1 MQKQRT
7 EVKVPVPSLI
17 FIIMWIIFTMFI
29 TISFGIKNKHHR
41 DAIEIYEEYYEL
53 DEQMDIMY
61 RYWSDWHSHYGEEE
75 FYLKFYPE
83 TYLRYLE
90 LKQIIGEMKKWNSQL
105 F

>member
-7 EVKVPVPSLI
+7 EVKVPLI
-17 FIIMWIIFTMFI
+17 VTIITAALIILSIFMAI
-29 TISFGIKNKHHR
+29 AFGIQNKRHKYT
-41 DAIEIYEEYYEL
+41 IEIYEEYYEL

-90 LKQIIGEMKKWNSQL
+90 LKQIIGEMKK
-105 F
+105 